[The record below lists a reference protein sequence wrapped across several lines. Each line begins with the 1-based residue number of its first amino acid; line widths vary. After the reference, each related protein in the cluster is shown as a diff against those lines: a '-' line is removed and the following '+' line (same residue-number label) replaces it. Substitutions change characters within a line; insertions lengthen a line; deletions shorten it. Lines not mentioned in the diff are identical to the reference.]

1 MSFDLFACYLDTLG
15 PEKMESECRNTIK
28 RVAFPS
34 KPATVI
40 AKIAKKLYVDAFIE
54 CSRLD
59 LTFPHLDAP

>member
-15 PEKMESECRNTIK
+15 PEKMETECRNTLK

-40 AKIAKKLYVDAFIE
+40 AKISKKLYVDAFIE
-54 CSRLD
+54 CSHLD
-59 LTFPHLDAP
+59 FTFPHLDAP